1 MKKILLLLAIC
12 ICAVSC
18 GSNTKKICD
27 RCHGTGICQACDG
40 DGIFTIGNNITGEWE
55 NSFCNNCGTSGKCS
69 ECGGSGWVND

>member
-18 GSNTKKICD
+18 GSNTTKICD

-40 DGIFTIGNNITGEWE
+40 DGIFTIGNNITGQWE
-55 NSFCNNCGTSGKCS
+55 NSFCHICGTSGKCS